1 MNEFFAKAEL
11 LAGLSETE
19 QTELRTNIGL
29 NTIIDDLSNDTVNTK
44 GLTVSDGVL
53 IDTSNLQLK
62 LGEMT
67 SNMFLKS
74 VTSDGKAVWSPLP
87 TYDEMIGATM
97 DAITQDLFD
106 DLSKLR
112 NLKVEDRLH
121 IQCNLTQPSVL
132 VNEDSNGLT
141 SWSQLESNFE
151 NCNLSS
157 NNIPNMLALGDLYKL
172 TLSNDSN
179 IYSNLYEVATDTSLV
194 LTLSNN
200 LSELSNNLPEIM
212 SNLGLDINFTTSN
225 LLTSNVFASNIETES
240 IIAKTTIVTDQ
251 SRTSNLLVHDD
262 ATVSGR
268 LQSKDISAS
277 NISYSNLL
285 QGKDILAS
293 NISIRSSLFTSNLS
307 ASNVTTSNVSLKNI
321 HFDILS
327 ASNNEIL
334 TIMNS
339 NIAFKQLNSD
349 YLANSEDSIPSS
361 KALNDA
367 LQFMDT
373 RVRTITNDPTFAETY
388 IQINCNLDEI
398 KYYTVENMLKL
409 HSNLRISRLAREP
422 TWENIENIPSD
433 LANLGDFYLTKDLS
447 NIDLGDIN
455 VLKLRS
461 SLALEEMA
469 YQNNDSVDIRGGF
482 IKASRVETDN
492 FMMTDSEDNVEDD
505 RINYR
510 DENYLFMRHA
520 GYEGENAPGTGKWG
534 NLPIK
539 QYYTDVGKHS
549 IPSCEALSNLYAYVT
564 SSDRTVESMNEN
576 GETIAQFKQGFLNQA
591 YRNQNSTSNAASTKA
606 LTDLYNF
613 MRDSTGGDD
622 GLLNTNYKHQSSHTN
637 AASTKALSDLHSFM
651 RNSAGGDDGFLNPEY
666 KGQSSD
672 TNAATTKALSEFHD
686 FVRGSNG
693 GDEGLLNTQYKDQTS
708 HSNAASTKALTD
720 LYNFTRDSRGG
731 DDGLLNTH
739 YKNQSSHTNAA
750 STKALSDLHS
760 FMRNSAGGDDGFLN
774 PEYKGQS
781 SDTNAATTKAL
792 SEFHDFVRG
801 SNGGDEG
808 LLNTQ
813 YKDQTS
819 HSNAASTKA
828 LSDLHDYLRSSD
840 ENGYLMRDFSNQTS
854 HSNAATAKSVTDLF
868 NYIIDG
874 FLVKDFTEGNAETA
888 ATSGAVF
895 NLFQYMQSSQ
905 YIADVLND
913 NSESKVV
920 SAKTLSNLYY
930 QNLASEDFFK
940 IHNSY
945 IFEDYLKQ
953 SINDKSSTQ
962 PFSSTAT
969 SNVIH
974 DMITERRKL
983 YNALNGDGVLNN
995 QINNNDFGKIATAQS
1010 VYYLSNN
1017 TRNEINKLNDSI
1029 YDNLTKTETNISI
1042 FDRIGLSSSNT
1053 NPLEIL
1059 QTNDCNIDIG
1069 LKYNPKY
1076 FTLTGSGQFTLDD
1089 TAISNIAASAI
1100 KIRSSSDNGGFSN
1113 LIEVDPVGDG
1123 EYEIKFRGTSLLDEI
1138 SGDVAK
1144 SVADAILNYGE
1155 GDYTFSCNLWVKQNL
1170 TVYSNIHASNVYFSN
1185 VEVASNFVSS
1195 NIEVSNSLLVYG
1207 SANFES
1213 NLTILSNLT
1222 VSGDTMIEGYQ
1233 KIASTLSVSENM
1245 YVDDEIR
1252 VFSNAFIGGH
1262 LSVREDLNVSGPAF
1276 LDKSLSVADEL
1287 FSKSIEISSKALI
1300 NGELI
1305 ANYTTTSNL
1314 VSKNIETVNT
1324 EIMSNLT
1331 FTSAYHDAKIYAT
1344 NPDGSFGN
1352 NNLYLEAN
1360 NVDKIVYSNIR
1371 NIVFGED
1378 QSRIYIGGELSVNTS
1393 SAVNLNVSGPSV
1405 FDEVITGT
1413 INNTEHVLADKAV
1426 ESSMTD
1432 QRYFP
1437 VAIDRTDG
1445 DAPFKE
1451 LHPFSNMHFDKNL
1464 NVNIHRGLSVK
1475 NSITSG
1481 ALSVAQLDFDSLGGS
1496 VQVHGQNIFGT
1507 VPNASNVYV
1516 NRIISD
1522 TDASYYNLSMVKYD
1536 LTHDVLERK
1545 NRVIEFGTNMVY
1557 QPSEN
1562 LLSVGQISAE
1572 NGYNIEKINASALS
1586 TGSPVDLNPYINIT
1600 QDNLLKVDANLSV
1613 SHSGES
1619 TLANTISVAQKN
1631 NTGGYDEQLVFTDQ
1645 EDGTLTV
1652 RPEVTF
1658 EVDGLDYGIKVN
1670 TTKIMNNHVYASEIH
1685 GTTLKIG
1692 NTSNDPLY
1700 ISSDGLVDA
1709 REVSAGRLII
1719 QEGSEFSGVG
1729 KPGELKF
1736 ASGKFFGHD
1745 GTKFTSISSATV
1757 NDEET
1762 GMFVTEGKHDIDFRC
1777 TSNGTPFDLRL
1788 RSNLVNIPN
1797 TLSVK
1802 DVYVYDNTI
1811 VKSLILRDN
1820 IKQKKCPSIHMTQNE
1835 ISGYVASGSSTLSFQ
1850 NDYYKCFDGKDVTYD
1865 DFDDGTGH
1873 YSAWISQTTYDHISG
1888 LPLADVAPTFP
1899 GTEKRGEF
1907 CMLKLPSPILLKQF
1921 HIYTR
1926 GSATY
1931 ENATPPKDICLY
1943 ATNNGIDWEELGS
1956 FKDLIFTGREG
1967 LRLGALQLPDADIEG
1982 EYKKFNQFAIQV
1994 ECITVQGNK
2003 PAYCAIGK
2011 LVFYT
2016 QDESATYTDLDDRLE
2031 GLPGQ
2036 LVYSDGKILCHD
2048 GTSFKQITGS
2058 TANMDRTG
2066 MFLVEGESN
2075 IKFRANSDSNA
2086 RYHFDVKFDEEK
2098 AEFGSN
2104 VLIKN
2109 DLSVG
2114 GITTFSGHMI
2124 PSAADA
2130 FDIGSV
2136 DNAVRDLFI
2145 SDNSL
2150 WVGDTTKISFT
2161 NGKMKFRKR
2170 KRNIVPSAIL
2180 SAGLSKG
2187 HVNHE
2192 ATKTAALQHAGVSSL
2207 EEMKLAHWARYMRT
2221 LEPQATVGDIFRRD
2235 HDEDYELTASSES
2248 WYEIDD
2254 TKMYTTMA
2262 VGIQT
2267 SDPQEALHVNG
2278 KIRVEDGFSL
2288 IKQGSDSN
2296 ETNPALVIDTN
2307 FFGADTE
2314 VVDRTSYGIASFTKL
2329 FRIYGRTSEGVGRSW
2344 HWGIPNDDSE
2354 KLGLAWDGGGTPDP
2368 DVGFMFTTNGD
2379 FYANQFYGTLKGNAD
2394 TANSATRLTTPVT
2407 INGVDFDG
2415 SKSIDISVTADAIR
2429 SELDTRYIRKDSDTV
2444 ASFAW
2449 AKSDAPNIKLQNSA
2463 HSTWLYLGGADG
2475 GKNTDNIARIRSASA
2490 GDLVADSAANANL
2503 YLNWHSSGIINLG
2516 GYTKVRGHFCVT
2528 GDAPNTGYHM
2538 ILNGLRPTTT
2548 SGGAVHFINGPNRS
2562 QDGGVNTYTI
2572 RNDSGNLRLG
2582 RSGSTTRIE
2591 GNVEFEDV
2599 GAVRSR
2605 IGCANL
2611 AGDGAQNFSANN
2623 IYIGNSTSRGLRA
2636 VSGNYGTVQ
2645 TTGEGAGGWEGYS
2658 IAGRYVFMSDNDNN
2672 CGIFNDLDNQWM
2684 AYFARNGASH
2694 LYHNGADKLKTRS
2707 DGVNV
2712 TGDLLV
2718 GRVGFG
2724 NDIGYRIEKSA
2735 GDYMTVTTQGSK
2747 GSWGGYNIQ
2756 NQWGLMAHTNGNH
2769 CGIYN
2774 DQDNEWGIHCDRN
2787 SYTRLYYNGGEKL
2800 RTEDWGVRA
2809 LGRIYQDDYGYLD
2822 DAINAKLHN
2831 NNNYNIHDSWL
2842 RENGDNSHFKIY
2854 GNSRTVVCRT
2864 DGSSA
2869 FGNNGDYPWI
2879 WLYGGDNSGNRRMI
2893 LHNNGQLWTSN
2904 YGWLHEKFHPK
2915 MGDNYEIHSSN
2926 FIFQKG
2932 NSGNASHISYSTNG
2946 DWYIRSNNSAG
2957 KVIIQDSGGNLGV
2970 GTSSPKAKLHV
2981 SGTGSY
2987 GLSSAKRSW
2996 FSAGG
3001 SVLGYRDGT
3010 WNADVSIYAS
3020 RDIISGDHM
3029 GSSKGSFTSSDRRI
3043 KTNIVD
3049 IDDASALETLLLL
3062 KPKTYTYKDTI
3073 GRGED
3078 PVVYGFIAQ
3087 EVQETLPYS
3096 TIVKNDFIPNI
3107 YEVSNISNSNVVTF
3121 TNFNT
3126 ADLVGKSSQLR
3137 IKNNIGDDKDV
3148 NIVEVIDEKSL
3159 RVDEDLTEFSK
3170 TYDENGNLVSSNIVF
3185 VYGEEVDDFLN
3196 LKKEVFHAISVSSIQ
3211 ELHRR
3216 LEADK
3221 TRIVELETQIQILN
3235 DEKLRLLESKLE
3247 STESKLES
3255 TESKLESTESTL
3267 ASVLE
3272 RLTALEN

>member
-44 GLTVSDGVL
+44 GLTVSDGVF

-132 VNEDSNGLT
+132 VNEDSNGLV

-151 NCNLSS
+151 TCNLSS
-157 NNIPNMLALGDLYKL
+157 NNIPNMLALGDLYEL
-172 TLSNDSN
+172 TLLNDSN

-225 LLTSNVFASNIETES
+225 LLTSNVFASNIEADS
-240 IIAKTTIVTDQ
+240 IIAKTLMAEQ

-262 ATVSGR
+262 ATVSGMF
-268 LQSKDISAS
+268 QSKYISAS
-277 NISYSNLL
+277 NVSYSNLL

-293 NISIRSSLFTSNLS
+293 NISIRSSLLTSNLS
-307 ASNVTTSNVSLKNI
+307 TSNITTSNVSLKNI
-321 HFDILS
+321 YFDMPS
-327 ASNNEIL
+327 ASNNEVL

-339 NIAFKQLNSD
+339 NLAFKKLNSD
-349 YLANSEDSIPSS
+349 YLANSENSIPSS
-361 KALNDA
+361 KALSDA

-409 HSNLRISRLAREP
+409 HSNLRISKLAREP
-422 TWENIENIPSD
+422 TWENVENIPSD
-433 LANLGDFYLTKDLS
+433 LANLSDFYLTKDLS

-469 YQNNDSVDIRGGF
+469 YQKNDSVDISGGF

-492 FMMTDSEDNVEDD
+492 FLMTDSEDNVEDD

-520 GYEGENAPGTGKWG
+520 GYEGENVPGTGKWG

-549 IPSCEALSNLYAYVT
+549 IPSCEALSNLYTYLT
-564 SSDRTVESMNEN
+564 SSDRTAESMNEN

-591 YRNQNSTSNAASTKA
+591 YSNQNSTSNAASTKA

-613 MRDSTGGDD
+613 MRDSRGGDD

-720 LYNFTRDSRGG
+720 LYNFTRDARGG
-731 DDGLLNTH
+731 DDGLLNTN

-874 FLVKDFTEGNAETA
+874 FLVKDFTEGNEETA

-930 QNLASEDFFK
+930 QKLASEDFFK

-1029 YDNLTKTETNISI
+1029 YDSLKKTETNMSI
-1042 FDRIGLSSSNT
+1042 FDRIGLSSSDT

-1123 EYEIKFRGTSLLDEI
+1123 EYEIKFKGTSLLDEI

-1170 TVYSNIHASNVYFSN
+1170 TVYSNIRASNVYFSN

-1195 NIEVSNSLLVYG
+1195 NMEVSNSLLVNG
-1207 SANFES
+1207 NATFES

-1222 VSGDTMIEGYQ
+1222 VSGDAMIEGYQ

-1252 VFSNAFIGGH
+1252 IFSNAFIGGR

-1276 LDKSLSVADEL
+1276 LDKSLSVADEF
-1287 FSKSIEISSKALI
+1287 FSKSIEIASNALI
-1300 NGELI
+1300 NGQLI
-1305 ANYTTTSNL
+1305 ANHATTSNL

-1331 FTSAYHDAKIYAT
+1331 FTSAYHDVKIYAT

-1371 NIVFGED
+1371 NIVLGED
-1378 QSRIYIGGELSVNTS
+1378 QSRIYIAGELSTNIS
-1393 SAVNLNVSGPSV
+1393 SVFNLNVSGPSV

-1437 VAIDRTDG
+1437 MAIDRTDG

-1451 LHPFSNMHFDKNL
+1451 LHPFSNMYFDKNL
-1464 NVNIHRGLSVK
+1464 NVNIDKGLSVK
-1475 NSITSG
+1475 NTITSG

-1545 NRVIEFGTNMVY
+1545 NRIIEFGTNMVY

-1572 NGYNIEKINASALS
+1572 NGYNIGKINASALS

-1631 NTGGYDEQLVFTDQ
+1631 NTGGYDEQLVFADQ
-1645 EDGTLTV
+1645 ENGTLTV

-1670 TTKIMNNHVYASEIH
+1670 TTKVMNSHVYASEIRAN
-1685 GTTLKIG
+1685 TLKVG

-1700 ISSDGLVDA
+1700 ITSDGLVDA

-1736 ASGKFFGHD
+1736 ASGKFYGHD

-1820 IKQKKCPSIHMTQNE
+1820 IKQKKCPSIQMTQNE
-1835 ISGYVASGSSTLSFQ
+1835 MSGYVASGSSTLSFQ

-1888 LPLADVAPTFP
+1888 LPLVDASPTFP

-1943 ATNNGIDWEELGS
+1943 GTNNGTEWEELGS
-1956 FKDLIFTGREG
+1956 YKDLIFTGREG
-1967 LRLGALQLPDADIEG
+1967 LRLDALQLPDTDIEG

-2003 PAYCAIGK
+2003 PAYCAIGR
-2011 LVFYT
+2011 LDFYT
-2016 QDESATYTDLDDRLE
+2016 QDDSATYTDLDDRLE

-2086 RYHFDVKFDEEK
+2086 IDHFDVKFDEEK

-2114 GITTFSGHMI
+2114 GITH
-2124 PSAADA
+2124 
-2130 FDIGSV
+2130 
-2136 DNAVRDLFI
+2136 
-2145 SDNSL
+2145 
-2150 WVGDTTKISFT
+2150 
-2161 NGKMKFRKR
+2161 
-2170 KRNIVPSAIL
+2170 
-2180 SAGLSKG
+2180 
-2187 HVNHE
+2187 
-2192 ATKTAALQHAGVSSL
+2192 
-2207 EEMKLAHWARYMRT
+2207 
-2221 LEPQATVGDIFRRD
+2221 
-2235 HDEDYELTASSES
+2235 
-2248 WYEIDD
+2248 
-2254 TKMYTTMA
+2254 
-2262 VGIQT
+2262 
-2267 SDPQEALHVNG
+2267 
-2278 KIRVEDGFSL
+2278 
-2288 IKQGSDSN
+2288 
-2296 ETNPALVIDTN
+2296 
-2307 FFGADTE
+2307 
-2314 VVDRTSYGIASFTKL
+2314 
-2329 FRIYGRTSEGVGRSW
+2329 
-2344 HWGIPNDDSE
+2344 
-2354 KLGLAWDGGGTPDP
+2354 
-2368 DVGFMFTTNGD
+2368 
-2379 FYANQFYGTLKGNAD
+2379 GTLKGNAD
-2394 TANSATRLTTPVT
+2394 TANSAARLTTPVT

-2415 SKSIDISVTADAIR
+2415 SQSIDISVTADAIR

-2449 AKSDAPNIKLQNSA
+2449 AKSDTPNIKLQNST

-2475 GKNTDNIARIRSASA
+2475 GTNTDNIARIRSASA
-2490 GDLVADSAANANL
+2490 GDLVVDSAANANM
-2503 YLNWHSSGIINLG
+2503 YLNWYSSGIINLG
-2516 GYTKVRGHFCVT
+2516 GYTKVRGAFCVT
-2528 GDAPNTGYHM
+2528 GDAPNTGYHL

-2548 SGGAVHFINGPNRS
+2548 SGGAKHFINGPNRS
-2562 QDGGVNTYTI
+2562 LDGGENTYTI

-2591 GNVEFEDV
+2591 GNVEFENSPTAGLANSATIEATTADTANKIV
-2599 GAVRSR
+2599 MRDNNGDLYGRYLRGQFVNISHARTNRNSDTIFYSSTDNYIRKNTPAGMISSLGLENSATIAATTADTANKIALRDSQGDIFARLFRSDYPNETHKINEGAFAYRVSTGDNYIRFCNDMGQVRSR
-2605 IGCANL
+2605 LGLAN
-2611 AGDGAQNFSANN
+2611 SAT
-2623 IYIGNSTSRGLRA
+2623 ITASADRGNDTIVRR
-2636 VSGNYGTVQ
+2636 
-2645 TTGEGAGGWEGYS
+2645 
-2658 IAGRYVFMSDNDNN
+2658 
-2672 CGIFNDLDNQWM
+2672 
-2684 AYFARNGASH
+2684 H
-2694 LYHNGADKLKTRS
+2694 S
-2707 DGVNV
+2707 DGYIFSNYINTTDNAITDDVTAIMCKQNSNDYHRSADAGAVNAFLGSFTNFFRRNTHNDVNV
-2712 TGDLLV
+2712 RFTAGH
-2718 GRVGFG
+2718 GR
-2724 NDIGYRIEKSA
+2724 
-2735 GDYMTVTTQGSK
+2735 
-2747 GSWGGYNIQ
+2747 
-2756 NQWGLMAHTNGNH
+2756 
-2769 CGIYN
+2769 
-2774 DQDNEWGIHCDRN
+2774 
-2787 SYTRLYYNGGEKL
+2787 
-2800 RTEDWGVRA
+2800 GVRFW
-2809 LGRIYQDDYGYLD
+2809 
-2822 DAINAKLHN
+2822 
-2831 NNNYNIHDSWL
+2831 DS
-2842 RENGDNSHFKIY
+2842 DSYKIY
-2854 GNSRTVVCRT
+2854 M
-2864 DGSSA
+2864 SSA
-2869 FGNNGDYPWI
+2869 
-2879 WLYGGDNSGNRRMI
+2879 
-2893 LHNNGQLWTSN
+2893 T
-2904 YGWLHEKFHPK
+2904 
-2915 MGDNYEIHSSN
+2915 
-2926 FIFQKG
+2926 
-2932 NSGNASHISYSTNG
+2932 
-2946 DWYIRSNNSAG
+2946 
-2957 KVIIQDSGGNLGV
+2957 
-2970 GTSSPKAKLHV
+2970 
-2981 SGTGSY
+2981 
-2987 GLSSAKRSW
+2987 
-2996 FSAGG
+2996 
-3001 SVLGYRDGT
+3001 DGT
-3010 WNADVSIYAS
+3010 WGGRLD
-3020 RDIISGDHM
+3020 
-3029 GSSKGSFTSSDRRI
+3029 SSDYNMYFRMTGGTTRGFVFLNNRSVKCHINGNGDLYLNGGWLRTYGSRGWYSQSYGGGWFMQDTTYVRCYNDKTVYTGGAFLAGGNVTAYSDIRR
-3043 KTNIVD
+3043 KKD
-3049 IDDASALETLLLL
+3049 LL
-3062 KPKTYTYKDTI
+3062 KIDNALDKVEQLTGYTYTNKNDNKRYT
-3073 GRGED
+3073 GL
-3078 PVVYGFIAQ
+3078 IAQ
-3087 EVQETLPYS
+3087 DVQKVLPEAVATESDGHLSLAYGNMAGLFVEAIKEL
-3096 TIVKNDFIPNI
+3096 TRKNEI
-3107 YEVSNISNSNVVTF
+3107 
-3121 TNFNT
+3121 
-3126 ADLVGKSSQLR
+3126 
-3137 IKNNIGDDKDV
+3137 
-3148 NIVEVIDEKSL
+3148 
-3159 RVDEDLTEFSK
+3159 
-3170 TYDENGNLVSSNIVF
+3170 
-3185 VYGEEVDDFLN
+3185 
-3196 LKKEVFHAISVSSIQ
+3196 
-3211 ELHRR
+3211 
-3216 LEADK
+3216 LEA
-3221 TRIVELETQIQILN
+3221 RLN
-3235 DEKLRLLESKLE
+3235 DI
-3247 STESKLES
+3247 
-3255 TESKLESTESTL
+3255 
-3267 ASVLE
+3267 
-3272 RLTALEN
+3272 ENNK